1 MFEYKMKDSVGYSPR
16 SYTEPSV
23 SYFGGNVEAGEN
35 TVSVLAKTAA
45 AVALALVGL
54 AATAA
59 RGSETPLED

>member
-1 MFEYKMKDSVGYSPR
+1 MMKDSLGYSQRP
-16 SYTEPSV
+16 YVTPTV

-35 TVSVLAKTAA
+35 TVSALAKTAA

-59 RGSETPLED
+59 RGSENTLEG